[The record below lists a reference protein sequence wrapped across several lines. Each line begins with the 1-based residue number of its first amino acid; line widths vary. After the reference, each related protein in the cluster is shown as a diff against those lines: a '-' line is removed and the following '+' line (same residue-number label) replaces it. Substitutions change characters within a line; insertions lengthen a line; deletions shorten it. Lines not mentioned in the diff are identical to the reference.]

1 MSEEQNQKAW
11 YAVHTYSGYENKV
24 KTNLEKRIESM
35 NMEDYIFRCII
46 PTETVHEVKNG
57 ATKEVQRKIFPG
69 YVLVEMIMTDES
81 WYIVRNTTGVTGFV
95 GTGNKAVPLHD
106 YEVDQ
111 LLRGMGEEVPIVE
124 LDAEVGDE
132 VQIIDPSFAGMTGVI
147 KEINPKKQQVIVSV
161 TMFGRETETELNYN
175 QIHKL

>member
-1 MSEEQNQKAW
+1 MSEDQKQKAW

-57 ATKEVQRKIFPG
+57 ATKEVQRKVFPS

-95 GTGNKAVPLHD
+95 GTGNKAVPLFE
-106 YEVDQ
+106 YEVDV
-111 LLRGMGEEVPIVE
+111 LLKGMGEETPTVE
-124 LDAEVGDE
+124 LSAEVGDE
-132 VQIIDPSFAGMTGVI
+132 VQIIDPAFAGMTGII
-147 KEINPKKQQVIVSV
+147 KEINPKKQQVVVSV
-161 TMFGRETETELNYN
+161 TMFGRETETELDYD
-175 QIHKL
+175 QIHKM

>member
-24 KTNLEKRIESM
+24 KANLEKRIESM
-35 NMEDYIFRCII
+35 NMEDYIFRVVI
-46 PTETVHEVKNG
+46 PTEAVREVKNG

-81 WYIVRNTTGVTGFV
+81 WYIVRNITGVTGFV
-95 GTGNKAVPLHD
+95 GTGNKPVPLHD
-106 YEVDQ
+106 YELPV
-111 LLRGMGEEVPIVE
+111 VE

-132 VQIIDPSFAGMTGVI
+132 VQIIDPAFAGMTGII
-147 KEINPKKQQVIVSV
+147 KEINSKKQQVVVSV
-161 TMFGRETETELNYN
+161 TMFGRETEAELEYN

>member
-1 MSEEQNQKAW
+1 MSEEQKAW

-24 KTNLEKRIESM
+24 KSNLEKRIESM
-35 NMEDYIFRCII
+35 NMEEYIFRCII
-46 PTETVHEVKNG
+46 PTETVREVKNG
-57 ATKEVQRKIFPG
+57 SAKEVQRKVFPG

-106 YEVDQ
+106 YEVER
-111 LLRGMGEEVPIVE
+111 LLQGMGEETPIVE

-132 VQIIDPSFAGMTGVI
+132 VQIIDPSFAGMTGII
-147 KEINPKKQQVIVSV
+147 KEINAKKQQVVVSV
-161 TMFGRETETELNYN
+161 TMFGRETEAELDYT
-175 QIHKL
+175 QIHKM

>member
-24 KTNLEKRIESM
+24 KANLEKRIESM
-35 NMEDYIFRCII
+35 NMEDYIFRVVI
-46 PTETVHEVKNG
+46 PTEAVREVKNG

-81 WYIVRNTTGVTGFV
+81 WYIVRNITGVTGFV
-95 GTGNKAVPLHD
+95 GTGNKPVPLHD
-106 YEVDQ
+106 YEVDR
-111 LLRGMGEEVPIVE
+111 LLQDMGEELPVVE

-132 VQIIDPSFAGMTGVI
+132 VQIIDPAFAGMTGII
-147 KEINPKKQQVIVSV
+147 KDINSKKQQVVVSV
-161 TMFGRETETELNYN
+161 TMFGRETEAELEYN

>member
-1 MSEEQNQKAW
+1 MSEEQKQKAW

-35 NMEDYIFRCII
+35 NMEDFIFRCII

-57 ATKEVQRKIFPG
+57 VTKEVQRKVFPG
-69 YVLVEMIMTDES
+69 YVLVEMVMTDES

-106 YEVDQ
+106 YEVDA
-111 LLRGMGEEVPIVE
+111 LLKGMGEETPTVE
-124 LDAEVGDE
+124 LSAEVGDE
-132 VQIIDPSFAGMTGVI
+132 VQIIDPAFAGMTGII
-147 KEINPKKQQVIVSV
+147 KEINPKKQQVVVSV
-161 TMFGRETETELNYN
+161 TMFGRETEAEIDYN